1 MSTITI
7 KLKDSLSANGFHE
20 GERVHYKAFE
30 KAQRLISEQLEEA
43 KGYQPK
49 VRTPKG
55 EGIKR
60 CNNAISIFGERGV
73 GKTSFLLS
81 LRQSLKE
88 NQEKEVQGK
97 EAPKQNFEGIH
108 LLPMIDPTLIEEK
121 GHIFLL
127 IVSQIDEAVSAVFND
142 DKAAGNTDANYKQ
155 WEKAKE
161 KLAAGLPSLKP
172 EGMTYHEPQWNE
184 DAYVMNKGLNSVKAA
199 FNLEE
204 NFHLLVELALE
215 ILGKKAFVL
224 MFDDIDV
231 DFQRGWDLLETV
243 RKFLTTPQMIIILSG
258 NLKLFSKNVRK
269 QQWRNLGK
277 ELLKNEVDVR
287 DASAV
292 KEYTQLVNELEGQ
305 YLLKILNSEK
315 RIYLYDVAS
324 NINLNGDEYQ
334 VDYGEGEPIA
344 LKEAYLDVLRN
355 YGVLSSSIGRVFIDF
370 LESTSMRTQVHF
382 LYNAWRMEK
391 DEDMQNMMSAISAFS
406 SRIYAQNVSI
416 DLAANENLFNS
427 VLLHYLVSER
437 LLEDAY
443 QLLPTFD
450 STDINCVVSGF
461 SFLYAMLVKK
471 QPSIIFDYWVKICMT
486 RNAMR
491 FLSYDASDA
500 KRTLSIDRYCQEIGV
515 YQKRN
520 LRSIVGNGL
529 AYAVSISDK
538 QALDGAVQLLGF
550 GGLAKKA
557 GIENRI
563 DIALYKESKRQLL
576 GYLPLVCLLHSH
588 KNQREL
594 YYSFNALLANIG
606 QIVKTSVENNIMHV
620 LLAACQPVS
629 YQIKSELS
637 SSASTEEDE
646 ENGEI
651 ELNLT
656 DDYGIGELVMEWKN
670 KYEYVKYSP
679 DLFGRIAT
687 RFFYAQSS
695 ILENNKNKKLGDLFS
710 LFTMA
715 FFNACLIE
723 ELKSRDDVDMKG
735 ININN
740 VSSSSDILVRNIGK
754 LLEKEGWQEK
764 IPFTKWVMSC
774 PLLLPFINL
783 DDGHNFLDFFGM
795 CWELGD
801 GMKDYWKDASMT
813 EVLNKI
819 DIQRNRTLPI
829 FTTIKKNLQQTIDRI
844 NNSNMDVNLIFDK
857 EKIKDAQAQML
868 NIFKTITAKQIE
880 TLRSKC
886 KISEETG
893 KLELK

>member
-7 KLKDSLSANGFHE
+7 KLKDSLAASGFHE
-20 GERVHYKAFE
+20 GERVHHKAFG
-30 KAQRLISEQLEEA
+30 KVRRLIGEQLEEA
-43 KGYQPK
+43 KMYAPEDRIREGD
-49 VRTPKG
+49 
-55 EGIKR
+55 GIKR
-60 CNNAISIFGERGV
+60 CNNAISVFGERGV

-81 LRQSLKE
+81 LRQSLQGHQENEAQGADVKE
-88 NQEKEVQGK
+88 
-97 EAPKQNFEGIH
+97 IY

-127 IVSQIDEAVSAVFND
+127 IISLIDEAVQNVFSHD
-142 DKAAGNTDANYKQ
+142 EVKADHYQ
-155 WEKAKE
+155 RWEEGKE
-161 KLAAGLPSLKP
+161 KLAAGLPSLKTD
-172 EGMTYHEPQWNE
+172 GMTYHEPQWNE
-184 DAYVMNKGLNSVKAA
+184 DAYVMNKGLDSVKAA

-204 NFHLLVELALE
+204 NFHKLVGLALK
-215 ILGKKAFVL
+215 ILDKKAFVL

-231 DFQRGWDLLETV
+231 DFQRGWALLETV
-243 RKFLTTPQMIIILSG
+243 RKFLTTPQIIIVISG

-287 DASAV
+287 DVSAV

-324 NINLNGDEYQ
+324 NISMNGDEYQ
-334 VDYGEGEPIA
+334 VDYGDGNPIS
-344 LKEAYLDVLRN
+344 LKDAYLDVLRS
-355 YGVLSSSIGRVFIDF
+355 YGVQSSSIGRVFIDF

-382 LYNAWRMEK
+382 LYNAWRMKVE
-391 DEDMQNMMSAISAFS
+391 EDMQNKMSAISAFS
-406 SRIYAQNVSI
+406 SRIYAQNVNI
-416 DLAANENLFNS
+416 DLATSENLFCS
-427 VLLHYLVSER
+427 VLLHYLVREH

-461 SFLYAMLVKK
+461 SFLYAMLVRK
-471 QPSIIFDYWVKICMT
+471 QPNIIFDYWVKICST

-491 FLSYDASDA
+491 FLSYDAGDA
-500 KRTLSIDRYCQEIGV
+500 KQSLSIDRYCQEIGV

-529 AYAVSISDK
+529 AYAVSLSDK
-538 QALDGAVQLLGF
+538 QALDGAVPLLGF

-557 GIENRI
+557 GMENRI
-563 DIALYKESKRQLL
+563 DIALYDKAEQKLL

-588 KNQREL
+588 KNQRKL

-606 QIVKTSVENNIMHV
+606 QIIKTTDDNNIMQT
-620 LLAACQPVS
+620 LLTACQPVS

-637 SSASTEEDE
+637 SAASADDEED
-646 ENGEI
+646 NGEI
-651 ELNLT
+651 ELILE
-656 DDYGIGELVMEWKN
+656 DDKGIGEQVMAWKR
-670 KYEYVKYSP
+670 KYENVNYCP

-740 VSSSSDILVRNIGK
+740 VSSSSDILVRNIAH
-754 LLEKEGWQEK
+754 LEGMNGWQEK
-764 IPFTKWVMSC
+764 LPFTKWMMSC

-783 DDGHNFLDFFGM
+783 EDGHNFLDFFGLCCDLDADDM
-795 CWELGD
+795 Q
-801 GMKDYWKDASMT
+801 KYWSKASMT

-819 DIQRNRTLPI
+819 DIQRNRSLPT
-829 FTTIKKNLQQTIDRI
+829 FSTAIKQIQQTIDRI
-844 NNSNMDVNLIFDK
+844 NNSNMDVSLIFDE
-857 EKIKDAQAQML
+857 EKIKEAQTQML
-868 NIFKTITAKQIE
+868 NIFKTITRKQIE